1 MSVKRRKMGMS
12 RKERFVRSV
21 GLTSAFFML
30 ISCFLLIGLL
40 VMDIIGFN
48 IVEIDKPREYWIQFQ
63 SEERM
68 LVDTKVVRGNKIDK
82 PGDPSHSPDE
92 YFAYTF
98 RGWDI
103 TGDNS
108 PDVIPNRAFYDFL
121 AVAVFQKRQIK
132 PLPKSSSEPESES
145 SEEGEGSSSEFAVD
159 DFVVFD
165 EVVSYGA

>member
-1 MSVKRRKMGMS
+1 MGMS

-98 RGWDI
+98 RVANDI
-103 TGDNS
+103 DYVRNYYRNS
-108 PDVIPNRAFYDFL
+108 IRCVMDSVNSNL
-121 AVAVFQKRQIK
+121 
-132 PLPKSSSEPESES
+132 
-145 SEEGEGSSSEFAVD
+145 
-159 DFVVFD
+159 
-165 EVVSYGA
+165 